1 MFSEYIAIY
10 ITIVVRFGCKHNIMN
25 IVITGASRGIGFSLA
40 DKFANED
47 HNLILCSKNA
57 EVLKTSADKLQD
69 SYKNIQVKNF
79 AADLAKKTDVKKLAD
94 FVLNT
99 GLPVDILVNNAGN
112 FLPGSVYNEGEGILE
127 EMIAINLYSAYNLT
141 RELLPGMIERRSGH
155 VFNISSIAA
164 LKAYANGGSYSISK
178 YAMMGFSKNLR
189 EEMKPFNIKVTTV
202 YPGAVYTSSWDG
214 SGVEPGRIM
223 EAKDIADSIYAM
235 SQLSPQACVEDFI
248 IRPLLGDLP

>member
-1 MFSEYIAIY
+1 
-10 ITIVVRFGCKHNIMN
+10 MN
-25 IVITGASRGIGFSLA
+25 IAITGASRGIGFSLA
-40 DKFANED
+40 HKFGNEG

-57 EVLKTSADKLQD
+57 GILKTSADELQNN
-69 SYKNIQVKNF
+69 YKNIQVKSFPADLAEKQDVKNF
-79 AADLAKKTDVKKLAD
+79 AA
-94 FVLNT
+94 FVMDT
-99 GLPVDILVNNAGN
+99 KLPVDIIINNAGN
-112 FLPGSVYNEGEGILE
+112 FLPGSIYNEEEGLLE
-127 EMIAINLYSAYNLT
+127 KMIAVNLYSAYNLT
-141 RELLPGMIERRSGH
+141 RALLPEMMIRKSGH

-178 YAMMGFSKNLR
+178 YALMGFSKNLR

-202 YPGAVYTSSWDG
+202 YPGAVYTSSWQG
-214 SGVEPGRIM
+214 SGVEPARIM

>member
-1 MFSEYIAIY
+1 M
-10 ITIVVRFGCKHNIMN
+10 T

-40 DKFANED
+40 DKFGKEGN
-47 HNLILCSKNA
+47 NLVLSSKNP
-57 EVLKTSADKLQD
+57 EVLKASADELQNN
-69 SYKNIQVKNF
+69 YKNVQIKSF
-79 AADLAKKTDVKKLAD
+79 AADLAEKQEVKKFAA
-94 FVLNT
+94 FVANT
-99 GLPVDILVNNAGN
+99 KLPVDILINNAGN
-112 FLPGSVYNEGEGILE
+112 FLPGSVYNEDEGLLE
-127 EMIAINLYSAYNLT
+127 KMIAINLYSAYHLT
-141 RELLPGMIERRSGH
+141 RALLPGMMARKIGH

-178 YAMMGFSKNLR
+178 YALMGFSKNLR

-214 SGVEPGRIM
+214 SGVEPQRIM
-223 EAKDIADSIYAM
+223 EAKDIANSIYAM